1 MENQQYI
8 DQLKDIREMMD
19 RSSRFLS
26 LSGLSGILAGLY
38 ACIGAALV
46 HFILKTHRTSYL
58 TSYGK
63 LEGHFFESRTF
74 LLIVGIAAAVL
85 FLSVLTAVVLS
96 QRKAKKTG
104 QSIWNKSSRRL
115 LINFAIPLTTG
126 GIFGILLLRDQHY
139 GLIASVTLI
148 FYGLALVNASKY
160 TYETLRSLGM
170 AFIVLGMLSEV
181 FPGYGLYFW
190 AAGFGLL
197 HIIYG
202 TYMYLKFD
210 RKQLA

>member
-8 DQLKDIREMMD
+8 DQLKDIRELMD

-38 ACIGAALV
+38 ACIGATLV
-46 HFILKTHRTSYL
+46 HYVLKMHRTTYL
-58 TSYGK
+58 TTYGK
-63 LEGHFFESRTF
+63 LEEHFFESRTF
-74 LLIVGIAAAVL
+74 LLIAGIAAAVL

-160 TYETLRSLGM
+160 TYETLRSLGI